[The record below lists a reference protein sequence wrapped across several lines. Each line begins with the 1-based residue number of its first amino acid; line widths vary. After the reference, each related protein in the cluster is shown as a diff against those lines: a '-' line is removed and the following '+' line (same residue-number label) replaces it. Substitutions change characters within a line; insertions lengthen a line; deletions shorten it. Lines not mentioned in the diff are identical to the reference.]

1 VTTPGTRQPQR
12 HEPRAPRGV
21 EWPFLVVVVVAS
33 LGLLVI
39 ALLDRFRRGSVVF
52 GGAFVLAA
60 VLRLVLPTRTAGL
73 LAVRSR
79 VFDVLAFAA
88 VGIAIAVV
96 AVVTPAAA
104 PGG

>member
-1 VTTPGTRQPQR
+1 VSLDERPP
-12 HEPRAPRGV
+12 PRGA
-21 EWPFLVVVVVAS
+21 EWPFVAVVIAAS
-33 LGLLVI
+33 VGLLVI

-60 VLRLVLPTRTAGL
+60 ALRRVLPARTAGL

-79 VFDVLAFAA
+79 AFDVIAFAA

-96 AVVTPAAA
+96 AIITPAAA
-104 PGG
+104 PAG